1 MRKLS
6 VLATASRIRSAAK
19 RMGCPGIMRKPQ
31 KQKYVYNIADKLLPG
46 MEREDNMNIRQ
57 DKDLAIKFDLITRK
71 LRESGKDLSR
81 IKITTNEDAKNN
93 SYITRR
99 IMQDLEGG
107 AG

>member
-1 MRKLS
+1 
-6 VLATASRIRSAAK
+6 
-19 RMGCPGIMRKPQ
+19 MRKPQ